1 MDYSLFASELLA
13 AAVEAGFTAGLL
25 GGTLAVFV
33 WLALGQLHSAWAERA
48 QSRARVN
55 AARSRAAGGMGV
67 PPMSDLSRP
76 AFPYQGAG
84 GELGRVSSASLGPSQ
99 LHAAGGRVGEQGEDP
114 RPLPVDQAEPFSC
127 LKDKRAEGAS
137 VLRCAHVVAGGSVKT
152 PSVLEEL
159 PVTTSGPSFI

>member
-1 MDYSLFASELLA
+1 MDLTPLLAEVLA
-13 AAVEAGFTAGLL
+13 AAVDAGFVAGLL
-25 GGTLAVFV
+25 GGMVAVFV
-33 WLALGQLHSAWAERA
+33 WLALGALHDVWAERA

-55 AARSRAAGGMGV
+55 VARSRAAGGMGV

-99 LHAAGGRVGEQGEDP
+99 LHAAGGRVVEHSEDP
-114 RPLPVDQAEPFSC
+114 RPLQVDQAEPFSC